1 MTDEPWEEARRIY
14 EEKLPRWQSLG
25 STFLGLLNATLA
37 DASNIYAVRWRVKAW
52 QSLREKM
59 ARRHGGQPSKN
70 PLSTVT
76 DVLGFRIIVFDEA
89 AISKVITALSQI
101 VQVDSRDTHSRPAGT
116 PAAAHLVVRI
126 PAKSPFPQLN
136 QFQDEAFEVQIRTAF
151 EDVWAEIDH
160 KLSYKALPKQPIARA
175 EKIATELEQLIEKPD
190 VHEKKDVHRFLLDHP
205 FLLRSTPDDL
215 IPEVAIGL
223 GTEFRLD
230 FLRREPIGD
239 YVAIELENPRHRMF
253 TKSGDFT
260 APVNHAIQ
268 QVEDW
273 QEWIADNLP
282 MVQRKYPDISS
293 PQGLI
298 IVGRSNSFTRT
309 EHRKLAR
316 RNLNLAGRVA
326 VMTYDGLLAD
336 VRSHIASM
344 RNAMGM

>member
-1 MTDEPWEEARRIY
+1 
-14 EEKLPRWQSLG
+14 
-25 STFLGLLNATLA
+25 
-37 DASNIYAVRWRVKAW
+37 
-52 QSLREKM
+52 
-59 ARRHGGQPSKN
+59 
-70 PLSTVT
+70 
-76 DVLGFRIIVFDEA
+76 
-89 AISKVITALSQI
+89 
-101 VQVDSRDTHSRPAGT
+101 
-116 PAAAHLVVRI
+116 
-126 PAKSPFPQLN
+126 
-136 QFQDEAFEVQIRTAF
+136 
-151 EDVWAEIDH
+151 
-160 KLSYKALPKQPIARA
+160 
-175 EKIATELEQLIEKPD
+175 
-190 VHEKKDVHRFLLDHP
+190 
-205 FLLRSTPDDL
+205 STPDDL

-223 GTEFRLD
+223 DTEFRLD

-344 RNAMGM
+344 R